1 MFRTGY
7 KKNCPGIGRNLE
19 QHGHK
24 KHKLIVANIHIHGY
38 SQPNRHFSFE
48 ITEDYDGDWRIVIFE
63 KVDDEAPY
71 EHIDSVIVNTE
82 KEVFDLIR
90 QYHEGKK

>member
-1 MFRTGY
+1 MGY
-7 KKNCPGIGRNLE
+7 NGNTTTKKEIIME
-19 QHGHK
+19 
-24 KHKLIVANIHIHGY
+24 KLAFDIQVFDGY

-48 ITEDYDGDWRIVIFE
+48 ITEDYEGDKWHIVIFE
-63 KVDDEAPY
+63 KVNDKSPY
-71 EHIDSVIVNTE
+71 EHIDTVGVNTE

>member
-1 MFRTGY
+1 M
-7 KKNCPGIGRNLE
+7 E
-19 QHGHK
+19 
-24 KHKLIVANIHIHGY
+24 KLAFDIQVFDGY

-48 ITEDYDGDWRIVIFE
+48 ITEDHDGDWRIVIFE
-63 KVDDEAPY
+63 KNKSLPGSSFIEEAPY

-90 QYHEGKK
+90 EYHEGEK